1 MLSVRPES
9 IVEIPDNR
17 CGKLIMFIVAL
28 IATVL
33 VFVQNLVMFGFGMKE
48 MAIYS
53 SPLFFTGIFLCEIA
67 AIWTGYVCARRFLRR
82 RRLLAL
88 GAWVIVV
95 LISAEVALPASFFR
109 IWVQHEGRQRMLNR
123 IELAGTSFE
132 ALASDRGG
140 SRFALTYTL
149 KFPKTGH
156 YLTFPASI
164 GPWENQV
171 SGNYFTKE
179 HPEYHDENYVFEAG
193 RPYSFTVVFDTE
205 GKKVDF
211 STEEASIDICTSK
224 DYFMACRVIAIG
236 LGGVPAAL
244 AANPAPVLREPAVAA
259 DNVRDITEKSIRLDE
274 LSLKSTAYRAGAP
287 VEFSFVITNAG
298 KITVAIPGGNFDKV
312 IMINYGW
319 EAVSDSAKTTK
330 VQPGRMHI
338 GSAVINGLAPFMG
351 ARKGSLT
358 PGEKVP
364 YDDKIIPFEPLAPG
378 AYKLH
383 VYLFSRYS
391 TESNR
396 PVQELVQDFSI
407 VP

>member
-1 MLSVRPES
+1 
-9 IVEIPDNR
+9 
-17 CGKLIMFIVAL
+17 MFIIAL

-33 VFVQNLVMFGFGMKE
+33 ALIQNLVMFGFGMKE

-53 SPLFFTGIFLCEIA
+53 SPLFFIGIFLCEIA
-67 AIWTGYVCARRFLRR
+67 AIWTGYFCARRFLRR

-88 GAWVIVV
+88 AAWVMVV
-95 LISAEVALPASFFR
+95 LVAAEVALPGSFFT
-109 IWVQHEGRQRMLNR
+109 IGIQYAGRNLLLKR

-156 YLTFPASI
+156 YLTYPASI
-164 GPWENQV
+164 GPWGNQV
-171 SGNYFTKE
+171 DGHYFIKE
-179 HPEYHDENYVFEAG
+179 HPEYHDENYVFEPG
-193 RPYSFTVVFDTE
+193 RPYSFTVVFDPE

-211 STEEASIDICTSK
+211 AAEKANIDICTGK

-236 LGGVPAAL
+236 LEGVPAAL
-244 AANPAPVLREPAVAA
+244 ATNPAPVLREPAVPA

-274 LSLKSTAYRAGAP
+274 LRMKSTASGTGAP
-287 VEFSFVITNAG
+287 VEFSFVITNTG
-298 KITVAIPGGNFDKV
+298 KVAVAIPGGNFDNV

-319 EAVSDSAKTTK
+319 EAISDPAKTTK

-338 GSAVINGLAPFMG
+338 GKAVINGIALFMG
-351 ARKGSLT
+351 VRKGSLA

-364 YDDKIIPFEPLAPG
+364 YGDKIIPFEPFAPG
-378 AYKLH
+378 AYMLH

-391 TESNR
+391 TETNR
-396 PVQELVQDFSI
+396 PVQELVQDFSV

>member
-1 MLSVRPES
+1 
-9 IVEIPDNR
+9 
-17 CGKLIMFIVAL
+17 MFIIAL

-33 VFVQNLVMFGFGMKE
+33 VFIQNLVMFGFGMKE
-48 MAIYS
+48 SAIFS
-53 SPLFFTGIFLCEIA
+53 SPLFFTGIFLGEIA
-67 AIWTGYVCARRFLRR
+67 AIWAGYICARRFLRR

-95 LISAEVALPASFFR
+95 LGLAEVALSASFFR
-109 IWVQHEGRQRMLNR
+109 IWVQHAGRQRMLNR

-156 YLTFPASI
+156 YLTYPASI

-171 SGNYFTKE
+171 SGHYFTKV
-179 HPEYHDENYVFEAG
+179 HPEYHDENYVFGPG

-205 GKKVDF
+205 GKKFDF
-211 STEEASIDICTSK
+211 TREKANISICTSK
-224 DYFMACRVIAIG
+224 DYFMACRLIAIG
-236 LGGVPAAL
+236 LEGVPAAL

-259 DNVRDITEKSIRLDE
+259 DNVQDITEKSIRLDD
-274 LSLKSTAYRAGAP
+274 LRMKSAASKSGAP
-287 VEFSFVITNAG
+287 VEFSYAIANTG
-298 KITVAIPGGNFDKV
+298 KVAVAIPDRNFDKV
-312 IMINYGW
+312 IMIDYGW

-330 VQPGRMHI
+330 VTPGRMHI
-338 GSAVINGLAPFMG
+338 GNAVLNGWALCVGVRKASLA
-351 ARKGSLT
+351 
-358 PGEKVP
+358 PGEKLP
-364 YDDKIIPFEPLAPG
+364 CDDKFTPFEPFAPG

-383 VYLFSRYS
+383 VFLFSRYS
-391 TESNR
+391 TEANQ
-396 PVQELVQDFSI
+396 PVQELVQDFSV

>member
-1 MLSVRPES
+1 
-9 IVEIPDNR
+9 
-17 CGKLIMFIVAL
+17 MFIIAL

-33 VFVQNLVMFGFGMKE
+33 ALIQNLVMFGFGMKE

-53 SPLFFTGIFLCEIA
+53 SPLFFIGIFLCEIA
-67 AIWTGYVCARRFLRR
+67 AIWTGYFCARRFLRR

-88 GAWVIVV
+88 AAWVMVV
-95 LISAEVALPASFFR
+95 LVAAEVALPGSFFT
-109 IWVQHEGRQRMLNR
+109 IGVQYAGRQHALNR

-156 YLTFPASI
+156 YLTHPTSI
-164 GPWENQV
+164 GPWEDQV
-171 SGNYFTKE
+171 SGHYFTKE
-179 HPEYHDENYVFEAG
+179 HPEYHDENYVFEPG

-205 GKKVDF
+205 SKKVDY
-211 STEEASIDICTSK
+211 STEKANIDVCTGK

-236 LGGVPAAL
+236 LEGVPAAL
-244 AANPAPVLREPAVAA
+244 AANPAPVLREPAVPA
-259 DNVRDITEKSIRLDE
+259 DNVQDITEKSIRLDE
-274 LSLKSTAYRAGAP
+274 LRMKSTASKSGAP
-287 VEFSFVITNAG
+287 VEFSYAIANTG
-298 KITVAIPGGNFDKV
+298 KVTVAIPDGNFDKV
-312 IMINYGW
+312 IMIDYGW

-338 GSAVINGLAPFMG
+338 GNAVLNGSAACIGV
-351 ARKGSLT
+351 RKGSLA

-364 YDDKIIPFEPLAPG
+364 CDDKIIAFDPLEPFAPG
-378 AYKLH
+378 TYKLH
-383 VYLFSRYS
+383 LFLFSRYS
-391 TESNR
+391 TEENR
-396 PVQELVQDFSI
+396 PVQDLVQDFSI

>member
-1 MLSVRPES
+1 
-9 IVEIPDNR
+9 
-17 CGKLIMFIVAL
+17 MFIIAL
-28 IATVL
+28 IASVL
-33 VFVQNLVMFGFGMKE
+33 VFIQNLVMFGFGMKE

-53 SPLFFTGIFLCEIA
+53 FPLSFIGIFLGEIA
-67 AIWTGYVCARRFLRR
+67 AIWTGYFCARRFLRR
-82 RRLLAL
+82 RRVLAL
-88 GAWVIVV
+88 AAWVILV
-95 LISAEVALPASFFR
+95 LGAAEVALPGSFFT
-109 IWVQHEGRQRMLNR
+109 IGVQYAGRQLALKR

-149 KFPKTGH
+149 RFPKTGH
-156 YLTFPASI
+156 YLTYPASI

-171 SGNYFTKE
+171 SGNYFTKV
-179 HPEYHDENYVFEAG
+179 HPEYHDENYVFEPG

-211 STEEASIDICTSK
+211 STEKANISMCTSK

-236 LGGVPAAL
+236 LEGVPAAL
-244 AANPAPVLREPAVAA
+244 AANPAPVLREPAVPA
-259 DNVRDITEKSIRLDE
+259 DNVQAITEKSIRLDE
-274 LSLKSTAYRAGAP
+274 LRMKSTASRPGAP
-287 VEFSFVITNAG
+287 VEFSYVITNTG
-298 KITVAIPGGNFDKV
+298 KATVAIPDGNFDKV

-330 VQPGRMHI
+330 VLPGRMHF
-338 GSAVINGLAPFMG
+338 GNAVLNGWAACVAVRKSSLA
-351 ARKGSLT
+351 S
-358 PGEKVP
+358 GEKVP
-364 YDDKIIPFEPLAPG
+364 CDDKFTPFEPLVPG
-378 AYKLH
+378 TYKLH
-383 VYLFSRYS
+383 VNLFSRYS

>member
-1 MLSVRPES
+1 M
-9 IVEIPDNR
+9 
-17 CGKLIMFIVAL
+17 IMFIIAL

-33 VFVQNLVMFGFGMKE
+33 VFIQNLVMFGFGMKE

-53 SPLFFTGIFLCEIA
+53 FPLFFIGIFLCEIA
-67 AIWTGYVCARRFLRR
+67 AIWTGYFCARRFLRR
-82 RRLLAL
+82 RRVLAL
-88 GAWVIVV
+88 AAWVIVV
-95 LISAEVALPASFFR
+95 LGSAEVALPGSFFT
-109 IWVQHEGRQRMLNR
+109 IGVQYAGRKLALKR

-149 KFPKTGH
+149 KFTKTGH
-156 YLTFPASI
+156 YLTYPASI

-171 SGNYFTKE
+171 SGNYFTKV
-179 HPEYHDENYVFEAG
+179 HPEYHDENYVFEPG

-211 STEEASIDICTSK
+211 STEKANIDICTSK
-224 DYFMACRVIAIG
+224 DYFMACRVITIG
-236 LGGVPAAL
+236 LVGVPAAP

-274 LSLKSTAYRAGAP
+274 LHMKSTASSAGAP

-298 KITVAIPGGNFDKV
+298 KVTVAIPGGNFDNV

-319 EAVSDSAKTTK
+319 EAISDTAKTTK
-330 VQPGRMHI
+330 VLPGRMHF
-338 GSAVINGLAPFMG
+338 GNAVVNGG
-351 ARKGSLT
+351 AMFTRVREGSLA

-378 AYKLH
+378 DYRLH

-391 TESNR
+391 TEANR